1 MSKSHNAKRVLVSFP
16 VQLLEDIDAVAEA
29 EERTRS
35 ELIREALRK
44 YMRTFGRP
52 AE

>member
-1 MSKSHNAKRVLVSFP
+1 LAYFVKRVLVSFP
-16 VQLLEDIDAVAEA
+16 VQLPEDINAVAEA

-35 ELIREALRK
+35 ELFREALRK
-44 YMRTFGRP
+44 YMQTFGRS